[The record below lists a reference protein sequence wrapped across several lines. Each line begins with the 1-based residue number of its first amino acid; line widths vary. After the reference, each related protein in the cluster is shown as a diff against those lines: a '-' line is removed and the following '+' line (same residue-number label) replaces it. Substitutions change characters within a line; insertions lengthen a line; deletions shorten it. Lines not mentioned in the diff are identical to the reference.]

1 MATQPIKQYVV
12 DAFTDHLFSG
22 NPAAVCILDEWLP
35 DAPLQNIA
43 IENNL
48 SETAFLVKESDAY
61 HLRWF
66 TPGGEIDL
74 CGHATLAT
82 AFVVL
87 TFYSEEHDVTF
98 ATRSGMLTV
107 QRNGDLFAMDFPA
120 YKLTSVT
127 ITQEL
132 VNALGVTP
140 QAVFRARD
148 LVCILDS
155 AIQVRN
161 LQPDLAK
168 IKELDGLLLHVTAQ
182 SDDAQYD
189 IQSRSFAPKL
199 SVAEDPVCGSGHCH
213 IIPYWNER
221 VQKKDWIA
229 YQASP
234 RGGVLYCAME
244 DERIRMAGHAILFSK
259 GELYL

>member
-35 DAPLQNIA
+35 EATLQNIA
-43 IENNL
+43 TENNL
-48 SETAFLVKESDAY
+48 SETAFLVKESNAY

-107 QRNGDLFAMDFPA
+107 QRNGDLFAMDIPA

-140 QAVFRARD
+140 QAVFRAR
-148 LVCILDS
+148 
-155 AIQVRN
+155 N
-161 LQPDLAK
+161 L
-168 IKELDGLLLHVTAQ
+168 G
-182 SDDAQYD
+182 
-189 IQSRSFAPKL
+189 
-199 SVAEDPVCGSGHCH
+199 
-213 IIPYWNER
+213 NER

>member
-35 DAPLQNIA
+35 DATLQNIA
-43 IENNL
+43 TENNL
-48 SETAFLVKESDAY
+48 SETAFLVKESNAY

-107 QRNGDLFAMDFPA
+107 QRNGDLFTIDFPA

-140 QAVFRARD
+140 QAVFRAR
-148 LVCILDS
+148 
-155 AIQVRN
+155 N
-161 LQPDLAK
+161 L
-168 IKELDGLLLHVTAQ
+168 G
-182 SDDAQYD
+182 
-189 IQSRSFAPKL
+189 
-199 SVAEDPVCGSGHCH
+199 
-213 IIPYWNER
+213 NER

-244 DERIRMAGHAILFSK
+244 DERICMAGHAILFSK

>member
-35 DAPLQNIA
+35 DATLQNIA
-43 IENNL
+43 TENNL
-48 SETAFLVKESDAY
+48 SETAFLVKESNAY

-98 ATRSGMLTV
+98 ATRSGMLTE

-120 YKLTSVT
+120 YKLTPVA

-140 QAVFRARD
+140 QAVFRAR
-148 LVCILDS
+148 
-155 AIQVRN
+155 N
-161 LQPDLAK
+161 L
-168 IKELDGLLLHVTAQ
+168 G
-182 SDDAQYD
+182 
-189 IQSRSFAPKL
+189 
-199 SVAEDPVCGSGHCH
+199 
-213 IIPYWNER
+213 NER

-244 DERIRMAGHAILFSK
+244 DERIRMAGRAILFSK

>member
-12 DAFTDHLFSG
+12 DAFTNHLFSG

-35 DAPLQNIA
+35 DATLQNIA
-43 IENNL
+43 TENNL
-48 SETAFLVKESDAY
+48 SETAFLVKESNAY

-87 TFYSEEHDVTF
+87 TFYSEKHDVTF

-140 QAVFRARD
+140 QAVFRAR
-148 LVCILDS
+148 
-155 AIQVRN
+155 N
-161 LQPDLAK
+161 L
-168 IKELDGLLLHVTAQ
+168 G
-182 SDDAQYD
+182 
-189 IQSRSFAPKL
+189 
-199 SVAEDPVCGSGHCH
+199 
-213 IIPYWNER
+213 NER

-244 DERIRMAGHAILFSK
+244 DERIRMAGRAILFSK

>member
-12 DAFTDHLFSG
+12 DAFTDHLFAG

-35 DAPLQNIA
+35 EATLQNIA
-43 IENNL
+43 TENNL

-61 HLRWF
+61 HLHWF

-87 TFYSEEHDVTF
+87 TFYSEEHNVTF

-107 QRNGDLFAMDFPA
+107 QRNGDLFTMDFPA

-127 ITQEL
+127 ITPEL

-140 QAVFRARD
+140 QAVFRAR
-148 LVCILDS
+148 
-155 AIQVRN
+155 N
-161 LQPDLAK
+161 L
-168 IKELDGLLLHVTAQ
+168 G
-182 SDDAQYD
+182 
-189 IQSRSFAPKL
+189 
-199 SVAEDPVCGSGHCH
+199 
-213 IIPYWNER
+213 NER

-234 RGGVLYCAME
+234 RGGIMYCTME
-244 DERIRMAGHAILFSK
+244 DERTRMAGHTILFSK